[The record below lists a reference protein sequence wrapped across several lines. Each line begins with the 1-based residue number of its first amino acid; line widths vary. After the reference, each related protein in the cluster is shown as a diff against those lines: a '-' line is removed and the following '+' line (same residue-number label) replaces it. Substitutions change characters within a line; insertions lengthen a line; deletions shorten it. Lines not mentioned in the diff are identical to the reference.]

1 MNLIIS
7 VNSDISVNYIS
18 DFFYSFDLSIKIL
31 SKDKAGIFNQ
41 GAQITHRNSKKEL
54 RFWRDPRTQFR
65 FLAL

>member
-1 MNLIIS
+1 MNLVIS
-7 VNSDISVNYIS
+7 VN
-18 DFFYSFDLSIKIL
+18 FFYSFDLSIKIL